1 MPKSRSLPALPLTVN
16 SKNVVSHRL
25 RSSSH
30 NSLLLKYSPS
40 SQPRDASQRTS
51 FTINNSG
58 EKPPAEN
65 PKSGKAEGEPDVLNV
80 LMVDWAGA
88 DDPLNPKN
96 WSYKKNVVTDLT
108 ICVFVLAYAIGPL
121 FLGPLS
127 EIFGARESS
136 SSRISSTSHGT
147 PAAASPRP
155 PRTSSPSASSLASP
169 RRGAGNPKWPF
180 VSWKYGERIRHASRY
195 ARNTRRVRLRPLW
208 SFTRREHL
216 NARTQEEK
224 RRFRIIR
231 RLHFTPFSIN
241 AGYGHGQR
249 MFSRHILWA
258 LCLLRCLADP
268 AGGQAA
274 PELTTPSNYS
284 KRPWISARTSSLAQG
299 SAEDQGHHHCHQRA
313 INIDLNTISNGNHAQ
328 RRKFDSLHPSP
339 SPSSTPRSNLHTAP
353 PTAHRAMICPTG
365 VNSSADGHLEGFDI
379 GSRSALGI
387 AWTCLVIIFA
397 CTWTAIHPNV
407 PAKDVR
413 DSGWKIQGWR
423 IAHSLWALLVPEL
436 MVMWAVQQ
444 WAEAK
449 QVSEAFRKERAR
461 KESASAEDIGKSC
474 AEVEVLPTTDPVNDE
489 MIASGQAHIHSYF
502 LGVDISQPRS
512 SPDNQASSVEGEA
525 QQLQWTK
532 HRIFNGGSILDLH
545 NYIVGEHLH
554 VLKGLHDEDTV
565 QRNATSTT
573 LHRHRT
579 AIASSLV
586 TATAFGGVHCVA
598 WDFEFTTHAEHL
610 VWDISAAHRKYE
622 EARTHWRAP
631 AMLRVVLSVLLLVV
645 VCVDLSP
652 GARAIVDWSSFI
664 PHI

>member
-284 KRPWISARTSSLAQG
+284 KRPWVHRFYS
-299 SAEDQGHHHCHQRA
+299 GHTLRGQY
-313 INIDLNTISNGNHAQ
+313 LNFGAHKQLSPGQ
-328 RRKFDSLHPSP
+328 RRGPGPSP
-339 SPSSTPRSNLHTAP
+339 LSPTRYQYRPEHDLQRQSCSATE
-353 PTAHRAMICPTG
+353 G

-502 LGVDISQPRS
+502 ILYLFWWQKPYNVQLPVFISLGVDISQPRS

-610 VWDISAAHRKYE
+610 VWDISA
-622 EARTHWRAP
+622 
-631 AMLRVVLSVLLLVV
+631 VLITSIPIVWTVLVLLRRISFMLLR
-645 VCVDLSP
+645 DLSP